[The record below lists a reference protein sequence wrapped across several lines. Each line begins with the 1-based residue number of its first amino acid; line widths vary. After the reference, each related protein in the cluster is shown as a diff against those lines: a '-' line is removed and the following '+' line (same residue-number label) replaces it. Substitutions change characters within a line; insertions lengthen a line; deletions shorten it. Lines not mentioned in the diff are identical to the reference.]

1 MLALTGGWPVRF
13 NKLLNPVENV
23 TFYYVSSLKVMKI
36 FAPMKTPST

>member
-1 MLALTGGWPVRF
+1 MLELTTNCVTIV

-36 FAPMKTPST
+36 FAPMKMPST